1 LEIAWAFERESAFFA
16 FGADREAFAVL
27 FAPITR
33 VPDFSGKRDA
43 AEARVV
49 LDDHFTVMLM
59 GLVRGRRRYAD
70 AGRVSWFGK
79 DCATTVN
86 RSDSYA

>member
-1 LEIAWAFERESAFFA
+1 MVI
-16 FGADREAFAVL
+16 
-27 FAPITR
+27 
-33 VPDFSGKRDA
+33 
-43 AEARVV
+43 
-49 LDDHFTVMLM
+49 LM

-79 DCATTVN
+79 DYASTMN